1 MIKKEEANENAT
13 IRHGE
18 MVYVE
23 PVQEIILIP
32 NDRFESSWSTK
43 VSPISLKSL
52 PKKKVHN
59 LYRGGSPQLFKLTF
73 H

>member
-1 MIKKEEANENAT
+1 MNYLNIFNYKIKKKKHWRMIKKEEANENAT

-32 NDRFESSWSTK
+32 NDRFESS
-43 VSPISLKSL
+43 
-52 PKKKVHN
+52 
-59 LYRGGSPQLFKLTF
+59 
-73 H
+73 